1 MMIVDKVPVF
11 QKNVPERLFMARWY
25 RWAAEAYG
33 DALYFRIAAAEFRAL
48 GMTSAADRCDE
59 KARHYEGV

>member
-1 MMIVDKVPVF
+1 MTTVDKVPVF
-11 QKNVPERLFMARWY
+11 QKHVPERLFMAKQY

-48 GMTSAADRCDE
+48 GMPLAADSCDE
-59 KARHYEGV
+59 KARHYET